1 MSPTA
6 PADWVAPGL
15 DRRQVGGE
23 GHHDRRRQ
31 PQVYENYSAQSE
43 SEYFAQLSNAY
54 LGTNLGTDPTTGQ
67 ARNNGRAWIA
77 ANEDKEMLDLLDKV
91 YKNKIVNDIDA
102 AGKLTTGGL
111 CTNPNPPPPPPPPGP
126 PPKGGGG
133 GP

>member
-1 MSPTA
+1 MEKVTTI
-6 PADWVAPGL
+6 ADAS
-15 DRRQVGGE
+15 RKI
-23 GHHDRRRQ
+23 
-31 PQVYENYSAQSE
+31 YENYSAQNE

-91 YKNKIVNDIDA
+91 YKNKTVNNIDA
-102 AGKLTTGGL
+102 GGQARHRRPL
-111 CTNPNPPPPPPPPGP
+111 HQPEPAPAAAPAGP